1 LSEGKQY
8 EGMTVDQIAGMEADK
23 MNFDTMV
30 EQLFK
35 AGPDLLAK
43 LTEDQADFWHAAT
56 GVVTESCE
64 LLDAA
69 KKFAVYQKPLDFE
82 NVVEEMGDTL
92 FYLTAVIQMLNK
104 MGYKIDFSDCMRAN
118 KVKLYKRFPGF
129 TYSNEA
135 ARARADKAEAIT
147 STARKFIG
155 MPAVQAALKEHVL
168 ALGEKVTPDIT
179 PHPDQTSPM
188 TVERER
194 FEVQDTHPQTPPM
207 SQVVF
212 TVGAYTVEIQSD
224 RSYAV
229 MKGAG
234 FLTKFPE
241 IEQARIY
248 ARQQHR
254 MDADTVIADKG
265 R

>member
-82 NVVEEMGDTL
+82 NVVEELGDTL
-92 FYLTAVIQMLNK
+92 FYLTAAIQMLNK

-135 ARARADKAEAIT
+135 ARARADKAVIASGPT
-147 STARKFIG
+147 GGHVQDTPNARKFIG
-155 MPAVQAALKEHVL
+155 MPAHSVAKH
-168 ALGEKVTPDIT
+168 
-179 PHPDQTSPM
+179 
-188 TVERER
+188 TVA
-194 FEVQDTHPQTPPM
+194 DTRPQTPPM

-212 TVGAYTVEIQSD
+212 TVGAYTVEIQAD